1 MLNYLGETIV
11 YRENR
16 PHSGRFYYSSLLN
29 YYWDAVA
36 VLYVRN
42 TIIYPK
48 ESIFANINFVCP
60 VVTLGTTYVDDHVK
74 TESASMYIGCIYSMA
89 AFGPVLG
96 FLLGAYLL
104 SFHMDSF
111 SGTLISISKPIGLSL

>member
-1 MLNYLGETIV
+1 M
-11 YRENR
+11 
-16 PHSGRFYYSSLLN
+16 
-29 YYWDAVA
+29 
-36 VLYVRN
+36 YVEQLQFQV
-42 TIIYPK
+42 K
-48 ESIFANINFVCP
+48 EDSNLAFVFTFA
-60 VVTLGTTYVDDHVK
+60 VTLGTTYVDDHVK

-111 SGTLISISKPIGLSL
+111 SGNIISISK

>member
-1 MLNYLGETIV
+1 M
-11 YRENR
+11 
-16 PHSGRFYYSSLLN
+16 
-29 YYWDAVA
+29 
-36 VLYVRN
+36 
-42 TIIYPK
+42 
-48 ESIFANINFVCP
+48 
-60 VVTLGTTYVDDHVK
+60 DDHVK

-111 SGTLISISKPIGLSL
+111 SGTLISISNAHWTLFLFQKMC